1 MRHYDVIVVG
11 LGAHGSATAYQLAR
25 RGFRVLG
32 LDQFPVPHERGS
44 SHGQTRIIRIAY
56 YEDPAYVPLIVRA
69 LELWQE
75 LEGRAGERLFVRTGS
90 LDASAPHDRVFKGSW
105 ESCRVHGL
113 PHEVLTGM
121 ELSRRYPAYHLPDEF
136 LALFQP
142 AGGYLF
148 AERCIAA
155 HVSLAAAHG
164 AELRTDERVID
175 WVSSGDRVT
184 VRTERSR
191 FSAGRLVLAAG
202 SWNGKLLPA
211 LAPYLEPERQV
222 VAWFIT
228 RRPDLFRPE
237 RLPVFNIAAEEGRFY
252 GFPSSDGISFKI
264 GKYHHLAERAD
275 PDRVDRIVH
284 ERDLATLSEFTQ
296 RYFPDVGEVV
306 QASSVC
312 LFTNTPD
319 EHFAIG
325 PLAAEPRVI
334 LLSPCS
340 GHGFKFAS
348 VVGELVADL
357 VSRGETDFDL
367 SLFRTDRFA
376 GSPSSRGRDTP
387 EGPGVE

>member
-1 MRHYDVIVVG
+1 LSPARQFDVIVVG
-11 LGAHGSATAYQLAR
+11 LGAHGSAAAFHLAR

-32 LDQFPVPHERGS
+32 LDQFPVPHDRGS

-56 YEDPAYVPLIVRA
+56 YEDAAYVPLAVRA

-75 LEGRAGERLFVRTGS
+75 LEGRAGERLFVPTGS
-90 LDASAPHDRVFKGSW
+90 IDASRPSDRVFQGSW

-113 PHEVLTGM
+113 PHEVLTGT
-121 ELSRRYPAYHLPDEF
+121 ELSRRYPAYHLPNTY

-142 AGGYLF
+142 AGGYLLP
-148 AERCIAA
+148 EGCIAA
-155 HVSLAAAHG
+155 HLRLAAAHG
-164 AELRTDERVID
+164 AELRTHQRVID

-184 VRTERSR
+184 VRTADYR

-211 LAPYLEPERQV
+211 LAPYLKPERQV
-222 VAWFIT
+222 VTWFAT
-228 RRPDLFRPE
+228 RLPALFGPE
-237 RLPVFNIAAEEGRFY
+237 LFPVFNVAVEEGRFY
-252 GFPSSDGISFKI
+252 GFPSSDGVSFKV
-264 GKYHHLAERAD
+264 GKYHHLAESAD
-275 PDRVDRIVH
+275 PDNVDWTIH
-284 ERDLATLSEFTQ
+284 ERDVATLRGFAQ
-296 RYFPDVGEVV
+296 RYFPDVAESV

-319 EHFAIG
+319 EHFMIG
-325 PLAAEPRVI
+325 PLAGEPRII

-348 VVGELVADL
+348 AIGEIVADL
-357 VSRGETDFDL
+357 VSHGESNFDL

-376 GSPSSRGRDTP
+376 GSPGRDIP
-387 EGPGVE
+387 EQTGVE